1 MPNPFVGLI
10 LLFFPFVVVCL
21 WNIIALHQ
29 GDIAALW
36 TEKIEIPEMTNPN
49 VWGALLGFMIF

>member
-10 LLFFPFVVVCL
+10 LLFCPFIVICL

-29 GDIAALW
+29 GDIAAIFI
-36 TEKIEIPEMTNPN
+36 EKVQIPEMTNPY
-49 VWGALLGFMIF
+49 VWGALLGFMLF